1 MVSLVIYV
9 ISFVVI
15 VAIVGTITTVFNRN
29 IKEMNSTSGT
39 SSEYNKFN
47 LYMLNQTQ
55 GGYSILKCS
64 NEADTAGYVTF
75 SNGESSNT
83 FVLLENILYFNQIK
97 LCENVKE
104 FRVAKEVAENGN
116 DVLKTYININGKI
129 YTTDYM
135 IE

>member
-15 VAIVGTITTVFNRN
+15 IAIVGTITTVFNRN

-83 FVLLENILYFNQIK
+83 FVLLENMLYFNQIK

-129 YTTDYM
+129 YTTDYR